1 MKTASTVFHL
11 LVLSACLALHLSVPT
26 DFTMAGVRRA
36 MQTIES
42 ARAPTVRPMDSIGIE
57 DATDLSAIARI
68 DSGRHDKCFKMR
80 KPRP

>member
-1 MKTASTVFHL
+1 
-11 LVLSACLALHLSVPT
+11 
-26 DFTMAGVRRA
+26 MAGVRRA

-68 DSGRHDKCFKMR
+68 DSGKHDKCFKMR